1 MSSIKDVAKIANVSV
16 STVSKVMKGYSTI
29 SEDTKARVLK
39 AINELNYMPNAV
51 ASALS
56 SKVNKRIA
64 ILMNIN
70 SNTQAIDEISMQY
83 LHGAISTAKV
93 GGLELV
99 TVFFSML
106 DGKDVSEIETYFIS
120 QNISGIVIFGL
131 SKEDYELHALITN
144 GRFKTVVVDAN
155 FVNESSSSVSINH
168 RKAQMDVALET
179 IKGHNCQAIL
189 YIKGKNNGYVT
200 QDRLDGILELSEEL
214 NLKCIVV
221 DGNFSE
227 LQARELTKKYAKEVG
242 AIICASDLMAIGA
255 MKMLVEMDIFRPV
268 CGFDGIT
275 LMGYVGKQMNTVKQD
290 FYNIASAAVLEAN
303 LLLEGNLGREVV
315 LEHTLERLKYIDIIR

>member
-189 YIKGKNNGYVT
+189 YIKGKDNGYVT